1 MRTTAAAPIT
11 VYLGL
16 GSNLGARATLLQ
28 SAVAALVAGGALRD
42 ERLSPLYETDAD
54 SSEPQPPYVNAVV
67 RGQTELD
74 PGALLRACMR
84 VETALGRVRPAGQTR
99 APRTIDIDL
108 LLYGDDVIQTA
119 TLTVPHPALLD
130 RPFVLVPLADVA
142 VPGLVHPVTR
152 QPLSAAPSS
161 PRVRALPPG

>member
-1 MRTTAAAPIT
+1 MRTTAPSPVT

-28 SAVAALVAGGALRD
+28 SAVAALVAGGVLRG

-54 SSEPQPPYVNAVV
+54 SPDPQPPYVNAVI
-67 RGQTELD
+67 RGDTELD
-74 PGALLRACMR
+74 PEALLRACMR
-84 VETALGRVRPAGQTR
+84 IETALGRVRPAGQTR

-108 LLYGDDVIQTA
+108 LLYGGEVIRTA

-130 RPFVLVPLADVA
+130 RAFVLVPLADVA
-142 VPGLVHPVTR
+142 APGLVHPVTGQR
-152 QPLSAAPSS
+152 LTIAHTFPG
-161 PRVRALPPG
+161 VRALSPG